1 VKHVIS
7 LTMTLAFASL
17 VIAPNSAGAVDL
29 IGQSLAL
36 AKPLPQQKPLP
47 WRIEI
52 GGSSSTTISV
62 PESTTTIDNFPRS
75 NTFDNNNNYPHDRRR
90 HRQPT
95 VIIQQNNIYPGNS
108 RSNCTTTIIGSPIPS
123 PIPLDRTTGQ
133 PCR

>member
-1 VKHVIS
+1 MKHVIS

-29 IGQSLAL
+29 IGQS
-36 AKPLPQQKPLP
+36 
-47 WRIEI
+47 IEI

-95 VIIQQNNIYPGNS
+95 VIIQQNNIYPSNT

>member
-7 LTMTLAFASL
+7 LTMTLAIASL

-29 IGQSLAL
+29 IGQS
-36 AKPLPQQKPLP
+36 
-47 WRIEI
+47 IEI
-52 GGSSSTTISV
+52 GGYSN
-62 PESTTTIDNFPRS
+62 TTIDNFPRT
-75 NTFDNNNNYPHDRRR
+75 NTFYDNDNYPRNHLR

-95 VIIQQNNIYPGNS
+95 VIIQQNNIYPSNS

-123 PIPLDRTTGQ
+123 PIPIDRTTGQ